1 MVDHST
7 RRITIQ
13 LLEEIK
19 MALKSING
27 YGSVEIVVQD
37 NRVVQVTVRN
47 IRKTNYNM
55 KIAN

>member
-1 MVDHST
+1 
-7 RRITIQ
+7 
-13 LLEEIK
+13 